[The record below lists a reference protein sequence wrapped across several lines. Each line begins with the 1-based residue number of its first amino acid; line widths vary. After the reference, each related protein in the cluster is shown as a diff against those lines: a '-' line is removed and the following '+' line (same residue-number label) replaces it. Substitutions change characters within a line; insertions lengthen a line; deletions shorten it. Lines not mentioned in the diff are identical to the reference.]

1 MNCAFNR
8 KEHTNM
14 LTSDKIG
21 DTFEW
26 KVRHREQPRVYSEET
41 AMITSIV
48 NKTENKAYYYLFHN

>member
-1 MNCAFNR
+1 
-8 KEHTNM
+8 M
-14 LTSDKIG
+14 LTSDKMG

-26 KVRHREQPRVYSEET
+26 KMRHREHHRVYSEET